1 MDNIGDIDDI
11 DAMFVIDLD
20 IAMDEGD
27 PMSCFKFVKIKQLY
41 VGRLCRYKKNNNTE
55 FKKKFETNLVQLH
68 GRCQKPIRSVQC
80 DVHGRCH
87 ARTAQQTR
95 SSGYRI
101 ALLKNR

>member
-1 MDNIGDIDDI
+1 
-11 DAMFVIDLD
+11 
-20 IAMDEGD
+20 MDEGD
-27 PMSCFKFVKIKQLY
+27 PMSCFKFVKIKQ
-41 VGRLCRYKKNNNTE
+41 VICRKIMPVQKKNNNTE

-80 DVHGRCH
+80 DVHGRCP

-101 ALLKNR
+101 ALFEKENLIVNVSLEE